1 MKQKNK
7 KTGFSLIEVL
17 VATTVFVLV
26 ISVAAGLFVHALQ
39 SQRKVLAYQ
48 ELFDQTSYIMEYMA
62 RSIRMAKKQ
71 RTTIDPPITCIDPIG
86 RNYQLIGLE
95 GRHLRFIRWD
105 HLVVPG
111 GAFICYEFRLN
122 AGRIEVSRNR
132 GVSWT
137 FLTSDR
143 LTVLNMRF
151 RIDGD
156 SLRIQPRITIFL
168 EVEGREYGAGIR
180 PKTRLQTTISQRD
193 LNF

>member
-26 ISVAAGLFVHALQ
+26 VSVAAGLFVHTLQ

-48 ELFDQTSYIMEYMA
+48 ELFDQTSYIMEYMT

-122 AGRIEVSRNR
+122 VERIEVSRDR
-132 GVSWT
+132 GTSWT

-143 LTVLNMRF
+143 LRILNLRF
-151 RIDGD
+151 IVEGD
-156 SLRIQPRITIFL
+156 NPGLQPRITILL
-168 EVEGREYGAGIR
+168 EAEGREYGLGMR